1 MFFAV
6 APHLIEEAQK
16 LAVELVQS
24 GRHTMEIRS
33 TDFYVTV
40 EPGNRPVIHKFE
52 YEGVCCYIT
61 MGR

>member
-6 APHLIEEAQK
+6 APHLIVEAQK

-24 GRHTMEIRS
+24 GRQAMEIRS

-40 EPGNRPVIHKFE
+40 EPANRLVIHEFE
-52 YEGVCCYIT
+52 CEGVNCYIT
-61 MGR
+61 MGK

>member
-6 APHLIEEAQK
+6 SPQLIKEAQE
-16 LAVELVQS
+16 LAIELVQS
-24 GRHTMEIRS
+24 GHKKMEIRS

-40 EPGNRPVIHKFE
+40 EPENKPVIHKFE
-52 YEGVCCYIT
+52 CEGVSCYIT